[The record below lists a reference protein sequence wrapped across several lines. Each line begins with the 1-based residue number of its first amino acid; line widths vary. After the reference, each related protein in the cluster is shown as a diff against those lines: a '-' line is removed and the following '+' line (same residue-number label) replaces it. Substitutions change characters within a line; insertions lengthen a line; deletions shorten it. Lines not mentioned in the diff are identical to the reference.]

1 MAKFLQLVEDLLP
14 FCFVIIYVGSSAW
27 SEVFSKRSNF
37 VFVFHKRNSFPSP
50 SSKEQCPG
58 GGFKHYTISL
68 SYKPRPV
75 SWTKLRCKASEKT
88 RFEPCSLSWA
98 TNQPT
103 YLPTYRCVSQSPR
116 FNISHPNDILL
127 TYFLY
132 TGVHFRV
139 FDAWRRIGNNDVS
152 WKRRK
157 EKRFLNFALRH
168 FSSLKVSTDDDN
180 RYFGFALTNRSH
192 DWKIIGFC
200 FVVVCVF
207 ELR

>member
-1 MAKFLQLVEDLLP
+1 MSRGRFYTLYYKFKLQTTTSELDKIEVQSIRKNEIRTLL
-14 FCFVIIYVGSSAW
+14 
-27 SEVFSKRSNF
+27 
-37 VFVFHKRNSFPSP
+37 
-50 SSKEQCPG
+50 
-58 GGFKHYTISL
+58 FKL
-68 SYKPRPV
+68 S
-75 SWTKLRCKASEKT
+75 
-88 RFEPCSLSWA
+88 
-98 TNQPT
+98 NQPT

-139 FDAWRRIGNNDVS
+139 FDASRRIGNNDVS